1 MHLMPKLCRTQEGA
15 DKSDPREN
23 SIFIVRI
30 SQESAENKNVAEEKK
45 TGPRAKLRVWTSS

>member
-1 MHLMPKLCRTQEGA
+1 LHLMPKLCRTQEGA

-23 SIFIVRI
+23 RIFIVRI